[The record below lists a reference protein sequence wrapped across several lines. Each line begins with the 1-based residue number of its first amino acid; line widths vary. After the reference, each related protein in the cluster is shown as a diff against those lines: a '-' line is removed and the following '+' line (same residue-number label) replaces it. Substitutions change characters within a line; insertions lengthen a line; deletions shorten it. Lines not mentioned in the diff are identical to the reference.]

1 MEKSRLYIVNGLESD
16 EPVST
21 ESYICSFKDLLVK
34 GVNLDDLMRSADG
47 NLKASDLIVEYETK
61 MLKEVKDIMY

>member
-1 MEKSRLYIVNGLESD
+1 
-16 EPVST
+16 
-21 ESYICSFKDLLVK
+21 
-34 GVNLDDLMRSADG
+34 MRSADG